1 VVVSTPGPGV
11 VALVAAPPL
20 GRADPVVSDAM
31 APISPATS
39 TRGGWPP
46 IVGQVSTG
54 EQVDVDDLAVRLR
67 DGSRDALA
75 EAYREWSSLVHT
87 LALRSL
93 GNHHDAED
101 VTQQVFVAAWRSR
114 HTLRP
119 ERGTVAGWLVGIT
132 RHTVADMHA
141 RRARQARD
149 AAAVAA
155 HELPQEHA
163 APPDDQLAARLVL
176 HDELG
181 RLGEPRGTVVRMA
194 FIEDLTHEQ
203 IAERLD
209 LPLGTVKSHVRRG
222 LTRLRTRLEEVNRD
236 PS

>member
-1 VVVSTPGPGV
+1 MVETTTGLGV
-11 VALVAAPPL
+11 VALVAATPL
-20 GRADPVVSDAM
+20 GGAGRG
-31 APISPATS
+31 APGS
-39 TRGGWPP
+39 TRGGVAP
-46 IVGQVSTG
+46 IVEQVSTG
-54 EQVDVDDLAVRLR
+54 EQVDVDDLATRLR

-132 RHTVADMHA
+132 RHTVADTHA
-141 RRARQARD
+141 KRARQARD

-155 HELPQEHA
+155 HELPHEHSTA
-163 APPDDQLAARLVL
+163 LDDQLAARLLL

-181 RLGEPRGTVVRMA
+181 RLGEPRGTVVRLA
-194 FIEDLTHEQ
+194 FLEDLTHEQ

-222 LTRLRTRLEEVNRD
+222 LTRLRTRLEEVNRE

>member
-1 VVVSTPGPGV
+1 
-11 VALVAAPPL
+11 
-20 GRADPVVSDAM
+20 M
-31 APISPATS
+31 EH
-39 TRGGWPP
+39 
-46 IVGQVSTG
+46 VSTG

-67 DGSRDALA
+67 DGSREALA
-75 EAYREWSSLVHT
+75 EAYREWSALVHT

-101 VTQQVFVAAWRSR
+101 VTQQVFVAAWRGR

-119 ERGTVAGWLVGIT
+119 ERGSVAGWLVGIT
-132 RHTVADMHA
+132 RHTVADHHA
-141 RRARQARD
+141 KRARQARD

-155 HELPQEHA
+155 HTGPEALA

-194 FIEDLTHEQ
+194 FLEDLTHEQ

>member
-31 APISPATS
+31 APIRPATS

>member
-1 VVVSTPGPGV
+1 
-11 VALVAAPPL
+11 
-20 GRADPVVSDAM
+20 M
-31 APISPATS
+31 
-39 TRGGWPP
+39 
-46 IVGQVSTG
+46 VGQVSAE
-54 EQVDVDDLAVRLR
+54 EQVDVDDLAERLR

-75 EAYREWSSLVHT
+75 EAYREWSALVHT

-101 VTQQVFVAAWRSR
+101 VTQQVFVSAWRSR

-119 ERGTVAGWLVGIT
+119 DRGSVAGWLVGIT
-132 RHTVADMHA
+132 RHTVADAHA

-149 AAAVAA
+149 AAAVASRA
-155 HELPQEHA
+155 LPEQQLVP
-163 APPDDQLAARLVL
+163 APDETLASRLVL
-176 HDELG
+176 HDALG

-194 FIEDLTHEQ
+194 FLDDLTHEQ

-222 LTRLRTRLEEVNRD
+222 LTRLRTAMEEVNRE

>member
-1 VVVSTPGPGV
+1 
-11 VALVAAPPL
+11 
-20 GRADPVVSDAM
+20 M
-31 APISPATS
+31 
-39 TRGGWPP
+39 
-46 IVGQVSTG
+46 STG
-54 EQVDVDDLAVRLR
+54 EQVDVDDLAARLR
-67 DGSRDALA
+67 DGSREALA
-75 EAYREWSSLVHT
+75 EAYQEWSALVHT
-87 LALRSL
+87 LAMRSL

-119 ERGTVAGWLVGIT
+119 ERGSVAGWLVGIT
-132 RHTVADMHA
+132 RHTVADHHA
-141 RRARQARD
+141 KRARQARD

-155 HELPQEHA
+155 HAGPEALA

-194 FIEDLTHEQ
+194 FLDDLTHEQ

-222 LTRLRTRLEEVNRD
+222 LTRLRTRLEEVNHD

>member
-1 VVVSTPGPGV
+1 VNP
-11 VALVAAPPL
+11 
-20 GRADPVVSDAM
+20 
-31 APISPATS
+31 
-39 TRGGWPP
+39 
-46 IVGQVSTG
+46 VSTG
-54 EQVDVDDLAVRLR
+54 EQVDVEADDLAVRLR
-67 DGSRDALA
+67 EGSRDALA
-75 EAYREWSSLVHT
+75 EAYREWAALVHT

-119 ERGTVAGWLVGIT
+119 ERGSVAGWLVGIT
-132 RHTVADMHA
+132 RHKVADVHA
-141 RRARQARD
+141 RRARQVRD
-149 AAAVAA
+149 AATVAA
-155 HELPQEHA
+155 TVVT
-163 APPDDQLAARLVL
+163 APAGRPLDDELAARLVL

-194 FIEDLTHEQ
+194 FLDDLTHEE
-203 IAERLD
+203 IARRLD

-222 LTRLRTRLEEVNRD
+222 LTRLRTRLEEVNGE

>member
-1 VVVSTPGPGV
+1 MALLATGPAV
-11 VALVAAPPL
+11 LSLPPPPL
-20 GRADPVVSDAM
+20 LPRAPQSWRAVAPAGAGSGRA
-31 APISPATS
+31 
-39 TRGGWPP
+39 P
-46 IVGQVSTG
+46 IVDAVSTG

-87 LALRSL
+87 LAVRSL

-119 ERGTVAGWLVGIT
+119 DRGSVAGWLVGIT
-132 RHTVADMHA
+132 RHKVADVHE

-155 HELPQEHA
+155 SAVPDEHA
-163 APPDDQLAARLVL
+163 PSPDDQLAARLVL
-176 HDELG
+176 HDELT
-181 RLGEPRGTVVRMA
+181 RLGDPRGTVVRMA
-194 FIEDLTHEQ
+194 FLEDLTHDE
-203 IAERLD
+203 IARRLD

-222 LTRLRTRLEEVNRD
+222 LLHLRARLEEVNHD
-236 PS
+236 AP

>member
-1 VVVSTPGPGV
+1 
-11 VALVAAPPL
+11 
-20 GRADPVVSDAM
+20 M
-31 APISPATS
+31 E
-39 TRGGWPP
+39 
-46 IVGQVSTG
+46 QVSTG

-132 RHTVADMHA
+132 RHTVADTHA
-141 RRARQARD
+141 KRARQARD

-155 HELPQEHA
+155 HELPRQ
-163 APPDDQLAARLVL
+163 APAGSTTSWPPASCCMTSWGGSAN
-176 HDELG
+176 HE
-181 RLGEPRGTVVRMA
+181 EPSCGWR
-194 FIEDLTHEQ
+194 
-203 IAERLD
+203 
-209 LPLGTVKSHVRRG
+209 SS
-222 LTRLRTRLEEVNRD
+222 RT
-236 PS
+236 

>member
-1 VVVSTPGPGV
+1 MGH
-11 VALVAAPPL
+11 
-20 GRADPVVSDAM
+20 M
-31 APISPATS
+31 
-39 TRGGWPP
+39 
-46 IVGQVSTG
+46 STG
-54 EQVDVDDLAVRLR
+54 GQVDVDDLAVRLR
-67 DGSRDALA
+67 DGSREALA
-75 EAYREWSSLVHT
+75 EAYREWSALVHT

-132 RHTVADMHA
+132 RHTVADQHA

-155 HELPQEHA
+155 HAGPEALA
-163 APPDDQLAARLVL
+163 TPPDDQLAARLVL

-194 FIEDLTHEQ
+194 FLEDLTHEQ
-203 IAERLD
+203 ISERLD

-222 LTRLRTRLEEVNRD
+222 LTRLRTRLEEVGTSTTSRHQRHAIT
-236 PS
+236 

>member
-1 VVVSTPGPGV
+1 MVVTTTGLGV
-11 VALVAAPPL
+11 AALVAAAPL
-20 GRADPVVSDAM
+20 GRAGPRVPGGSEAIL
-31 APISPATS
+31 AGTS
-39 TRGGWPP
+39 TTGGGPP
-46 IVGQVSTG
+46 IVEQVSTG

-75 EAYREWSSLVHT
+75 EAYREWSALVHT

-132 RHTVADMHA
+132 RHTVADLHA
-141 RRARQARD
+141 KRARQARD

-155 HELPQEHA
+155 QSLPHQHA

-194 FIEDLTHEQ
+194 FLDDLTHEQ

-222 LTRLRTRLEEVNRD
+222 LTRLRTRLEEVNRE

>member
-1 VVVSTPGPGV
+1 VSQPAARPGV
-11 VALVAAPPL
+11 VALVAATP
-20 GRADPVVSDAM
+20 GASGGVNG
-31 APISPATS
+31 
-39 TRGGWPP
+39 RGGSRSGTADWRRP
-46 IVGQVSTG
+46 IVDHVRMG

-67 DGSRDALA
+67 DGSRDALT
-75 EAYREWSSLVHT
+75 EAYREWSALVHT

-119 ERGTVAGWLVGIT
+119 ERGSVAGWLVGIT
-132 RHTVADMHA
+132 RHTIADVHA

-155 HELPQEHA
+155 NAPPDALA
-163 APPDDQLAARLVL
+163 GPPDDQLATRLVL

-194 FIEDLTHEQ
+194 FLEDLTHEQ

-222 LTRLRTRLEEVNRD
+222 LTRLRARLEEVKRD

>member
-1 VVVSTPGPGV
+1 MIGSTTGLGV
-11 VALVAAPPL
+11 VALAAAAPL
-20 GRADPVVSDAM
+20 GRARAR
-31 APISPATS
+31 SPRTATS
-39 TRGGWPP
+39 AGGGWTP
-46 IVGQVSTG
+46 IVEPVSTG
-54 EQVDVDDLAVRLR
+54 EQVDIDDLAARLR
-67 DGSRDALA
+67 DGSREALA
-75 EAYREWSSLVHT
+75 EAYREWSALVHT

-132 RHTVADMHA
+132 RHTVADHHA
-141 RRARQARD
+141 KRARQARD

-155 HELPQEHA
+155 NAGPESLA

-236 PS
+236 PF

>member
-1 VVVSTPGPGV
+1 M
-11 VALVAAPPL
+11 
-20 GRADPVVSDAM
+20 D
-31 APISPATS
+31 
-39 TRGGWPP
+39 
-46 IVGQVSTG
+46 
-54 EQVDVDDLAVRLR
+54 EQVDVDDLALRLR
-67 DGSRDALA
+67 DGSRDALS
-75 EAYREWSSLVHT
+75 EAYREWSALVHT

-119 ERGTVAGWLVGIT
+119 DRGSLAGWLVGIT
-132 RHTVADMHA
+132 RHTIADAHA
-141 RRARQARD
+141 RRAREARD

-155 HELPQEHA
+155 KG
-163 APPDDQLAARLVL
+163 PPDALAAVPEDQLAIRLVL
-176 HDELG
+176 HDELS

-194 FIEDLTHEQ
+194 FVDDLTHEQ
-203 IAERLD
+203 IAQRLD

>member
-1 VVVSTPGPGV
+1 MTVVTTGFG
-11 VALVAAPPL
+11 VAALAAAAPL
-20 GRADPVVSDAM
+20 GRAA
-31 APISPATS
+31 ARATTPATS
-39 TRGGWPP
+39 TAGGWRP
-46 IVGQVSTG
+46 IVDTVSTG

-67 DGSRDALA
+67 DGSREALA
-75 EAYREWSSLVHT
+75 EAYREWSALVHT

-119 ERGTVAGWLVGIT
+119 ERGSVAGWLVGIT
-132 RHTVADMHA
+132 RHTVADQHA

-155 HELPQEHA
+155 QAGPEALA

-194 FIEDLTHEQ
+194 FLEDLTHEQ

>member
-1 VVVSTPGPGV
+1 MVE
-11 VALVAAPPL
+11 
-20 GRADPVVSDAM
+20 
-31 APISPATS
+31 
-39 TRGGWPP
+39 
-46 IVGQVSTG
+46 QVSVG
-54 EQVDVDDLAVRLR
+54 EQVDVDDLAARLR

-75 EAYREWSSLVHT
+75 EAYGEWSALVHT

-119 ERGTVAGWLVGIT
+119 DRGSVAGWLVGIT
-132 RHTVADMHA
+132 RHTVADAHA
-141 RRARQARD
+141 RRARQLRD
-149 AAAVAA
+149 AAAVASRSRP
-155 HELPQEHA
+155 HEPA
-163 APPDDQLAARLVL
+163 ALDEQLAARLVL
-176 HDELG
+176 HDELD

-194 FIEDLTHEQ
+194 VIDDLTHEQ
-203 IAERLD
+203 VAQRLD

-222 LTRLRTRLEEVNRD
+222 LTGLRAALGDLEEVNRE